1 MSLEA
6 ALIYCFLNSSASAEG
21 LILFL
26 IGFMEV
32 LNDIHVVRQS
42 QIVESYIQW
51 CLIFFYF

>member
-26 IGFMEV
+26 IGFIEV